1 MRIKILLAA
10 FLSFCCIA
18 SANVPLMPIKD
29 LRPGMRGIGKT
40 VVSGDTI
47 ENFDVEV
54 LGVMGNESS
63 GYNVFVHLS
72 GPLIERTGGVAQG
85 MSGSPVYIDGQ
96 LVGAVAFG
104 KAFNDP
110 RYCFL
115 TPIGSMLDIL
125 DKPAAAGLPLGT
137 SLQAGGFSERGL
149 EYLKEKMA
157 PEGLDV
163 TMGGSGGEESSRDI
177 EPGSSISIALMQ
189 GDLSLAALGTVTWV
203 DDEGDLLAL
212 GHSFVQRGESEFFM
226 NRAWIVGCVPNLQ
239 TSYKVGSVGKNIGTF
254 TQDRA
259 NGVGGKIGKEPPSV
273 PVFIRTSDLK
283 RGINNSCR
291 VKIVDDE
298 KLLSTVLDAA
308 VGNMVTKTMDT
319 SGFGSGRLRFV
330 INGVD
335 ENRESIQIDRE
346 NMYYSADNVI
356 SIMNQEMTE
365 AVNILAQNKFEKVDI
380 YDITVDAEVT
390 EDVEVVEIQ
399 SVKTQR
405 NARAGQTVP
414 LEVTMKP
421 YRGETFKETV
431 DFTIPKNF
439 PGKKIALSVRGGS
452 SMAWV
457 KNLLEQAQGDVK
469 PQANDRQQKN
479 LRDFI
484 NSLNNADKN
493 NDLIVDLAGSAR
505 GNLGAALQGS
515 PYKKRTPYDYII
527 DGEAEVVVNI
537 IK

>member
-29 LRPGMRGIGKT
+29 LRSGMRGIGKT

-54 LGVMGNESS
+54 LGVMGNETS

-110 RYCFL
+110 HYCFL
-115 TPIGSMLDIL
+115 TPIGSMLELL
-125 DKPAAAGLPLGT
+125 DKPAAVELPLGT

-149 EYLKEKMA
+149 NYLKEKLG

-163 TMGGSGGEESSRDI
+163 TLGGVGSGESTSEI
-177 EPGSSISIALMQ
+177 EPGSSISVALMH
-189 GDLSLAALGTVTWV
+189 GDLSLAALGTVTWI
-203 DDEGDLLAL
+203 DDEGDLLAM
-212 GHSFVQRGESEFFM
+212 GHSFLQRGESAFFM

-239 TSYKVGSVGKNIGTF
+239 TSYKVGVVGENIGTF

-259 NGVGGKIGKEPPSV
+259 SGVGGKIGRGPPSI
-273 PVFIRTSDLK
+273 PVFIRTSDFK
-283 RGINNSCR
+283 RGVNNSCR

-298 KLLSTVLDAA
+298 KLLSTVLDAV

-319 SGFGSGRLRFV
+319 SGFGSGKLRFI

-335 ENRESIQIDRE
+335 ENRESITIDRE

-365 AVNILAQNKFEKVDI
+365 AVNILTKNKFEKVDI

-390 EDVEVVEIQ
+390 EDVEVAEIQ
-399 SVKTQR
+399 SVRTQKY
-405 NARAGQTVP
+405 AMAGETVSI
-414 LEVTMKP
+414 EVTMKP
-421 YRGETFKETV
+421 YRGETFKESV
-431 DFTIPKNF
+431 NFTIPKDF

-452 SMAWV
+452 SITGV
-457 KNLLEQAQGDVK
+457 KNLLEQVKGEAQ
-469 PQANDRQQKN
+469 PQSNEIGRS
-479 LRDFI
+479 LRYFI
-484 NSLNNADKN
+484 NSLNSADKN
-493 NDLIVDLAGSAR
+493 NDLIVDLAAPPKAQ
-505 GNLGAALQGS
+505 LGAAMQGN
-515 PYKKRTPYDYII
+515 PYKKKTPYDYII
-527 DGEAEVVVNI
+527 DGEAEVVLNI
-537 IK
+537 VK